1 MSPARLDLVARIRE
15 VQFAP
20 VRLREGYDMSEVD
33 DFLDELEAVVSAG
46 RPLAP
51 LVDAARF
58 ATVRLREGYYMDDVD
73 SFLAEIVRLSTD
85 PASLPGA
92 TTASSTAT
100 ADGPSHPVETG
111 RAAVPTTSVIS
122 EQRGLISRLFGRN
135 Q

>member
-15 VQFAP
+15 VRFTP

-58 ATVRLREGYYMDDVD
+58 ASVRLREGYDMADVD

-85 PASLPGA
+85 PASLPA
-92 TTASSTAT
+92 SATASSTDT
-100 ADGPSHPVETG
+100 AYGASFPVET
-111 RAAVPTTSVIS
+111 APPPSPAPSVIS
-122 EQRGLISRLFGRN
+122 EQRGFISRLLRRN